1 MSRTLRS
8 LALVAGLVSLSCSDN
23 GVQPPLADLP
33 LVAQVPPNPVLAG
46 GIVSIFVTSPALTSP
61 VPAGEAEFAPSIA
74 TLSGGS
80 LSGQVVDGGF
90 GCLPLAGVAGKIV
103 LIERGGPPG
112 NCFLFTDKVL
122 NAQSAGAIG
131 VIVFNIV
138 GHDEPFGM
146 GGEPTSPVTIPAV
159 GIGRTAGLTLRGA
172 APVNAVIAHDPYT
185 GLSNGVSQ
193 LESVLDNVE
202 VNSLTQTLANA
213 SRQASAGNTNAAV
226 NLLQA
231 FIQQVEAL
239 VTSGRLA
246 PEDGSLLVSVA
257 QQAITS
263 LTS

>member
-1 MSRTLRS
+1 MSRTLRG
-8 LALVAGLVSLSCSDN
+8 LALVGIVSLSCSDN
-23 GVQPPLADLP
+23 GIQPALVDVP
-33 LVAQVPPNPVLAG
+33 LVAQVPPSPVLSG
-46 GIVSIFVTSPALTSP
+46 GIFSIFVTSSTLTSP
-61 VPAGEAEFAPSIA
+61 VPAGEAVFAPSVA

-80 LSGQVVDGGF
+80 LAGHVVDGGF

-103 LIERGGPPG
+103 LIERGGAFES
-112 NCFLFTDKVL
+112 CFLFTDKVL

-131 VIVFNIV
+131 VIMFNV
-138 GHDEPFGM
+138 VSNDDPFGM

-185 GLSNGVSQ
+185 GLSDGVSQ

-226 NLLQA
+226 NMLRA

-239 VTSGRLA
+239 VASGRLA
-246 PEDGSLLVSVA
+246 PEDGSLLISAA

-263 LTS
+263 LTP